1 MTADEIR
8 EVLELEPW
16 LRWYLEPD
24 DEDVYD
30 ARVRFAVAQ
39 RIAIRELTSA
49 DIPVATRFVRNK
61 LLTTSY
67 ASDRD
72 DEVLP

>member
-1 MTADEIR
+1 MNSEEVR

-16 LRWYLEPD
+16 LEWFIEPE
-24 DEDVYD
+24 DEDVFD

-49 DIPVATRFVRNK
+49 DIPVATRFTRNK

>member
-1 MTADEIR
+1 MTAAELA

-16 LRWYLEPD
+16 LEWYIRD
-24 DEDVYD
+24 TDEDVYD

-49 DIPVATRFVRNK
+49 DIPVATRFTRNK